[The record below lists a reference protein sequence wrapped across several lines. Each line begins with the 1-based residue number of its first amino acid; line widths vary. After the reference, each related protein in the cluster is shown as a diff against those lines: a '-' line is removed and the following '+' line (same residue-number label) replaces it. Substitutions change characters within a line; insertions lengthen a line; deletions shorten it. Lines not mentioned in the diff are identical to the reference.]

1 MAISGVRQ
9 SFEPFRK
16 RVPSFDAPLHR
27 SVATLRLTGSPAPS
41 EADDVALA
49 KGPRKAGG
57 SNLYGSHPQESYA
70 GAHRRQNQSWP
81 RRGFS
86 YSTASV
92 TKWSSLSPSA
102 TAFAMSAAPWT
113 SGFRKRL
120 GGLQHQLQLGF
131 AVVARLVFA
140 TAMTGD
146 RIVGLFLDLGITPLR
161 LDIIAERV
169 VRFVAQLRRRVL
181 DAEPAHPLADI
192 AAGGVATAVILTAD
206 RRSPV
211 LIWRADRRQPCGLPR

>member
-1 MAISGVRQ
+1 MFPDSPRPMSMVTSTKWAISGVRQ

-70 GAHRRQNQSWP
+70 GAHRRQNQSWS

-113 SGFRKRL
+113 SGF
-120 GGLQHQLQLGF
+120 GS
-131 AVVARLVFA
+131 VSVASSISFNS
-140 TAMTGD
+140 D
-146 RIVGLFLDLGITPLR
+146 
-161 LDIIAERV
+161 
-169 VRFVAQLRRRVL
+169 
-181 DAEPAHPLADI
+181 
-192 AAGGVATAVILTAD
+192 
-206 RRSPV
+206 SP
-211 LIWRADRRQPCGLPR
+211 